1 MCGCK
6 AESFSY
12 QGRATPLKYR
22 FIGIESALQNL
33 YVQMTRETFF
43 AKLNTFRYSP
53 ERLLRLTTWNFIS
66 FARARNLFLSTHR
79 SVHFIFNENK
89 ASLEKWK
96 YMFRYKP
103 RNNHITSILYIGYN
117 SLYNASSLGNVIE
130 MTGQERKSLLKTI
143 SLIITIHCS
152 A

>member
-1 MCGCK
+1 MCGRK

-53 ERLLRLTTWNFIS
+53 ERLLRLTI
-66 FARARNLFLSTHR
+66 
-79 SVHFIFNENK
+79 
-89 ASLEKWK
+89 
-96 YMFRYKP
+96 
-103 RNNHITSILYIGYN
+103 
-117 SLYNASSLGNVIE
+117 
-130 MTGQERKSLLKTI
+130 
-143 SLIITIHCS
+143 
-152 A
+152 